1 MTLLSCRGLELC
13 PRWHSKWVLQTGPN
27 RLSVW
32 SAFCSREH
40 FCIVLSRKKSLE
52 TQRIRITSAKLWDA
66 TPQSLQGSLNT
77 KYWCPGVTQMTK
89 FRVAHYLNQK
99 WIMSFGFYIFRPFYD
114 YLCWHLEKSVYLV
127 VTWIP
132 QITYRLLTKPHLN
145 TKPGLLITVRLQDT
159 SYAPSLYL
167 HAF

>member
-1 MTLLSCRGLELC
+1 MHEHAVPESLTFSANYWINTLSVLFLQMTLLSCRGLELC

-32 SAFCSREH
+32 SAFCLREH

-89 FRVAHYLNQK
+89 FRVAHYLNQNEL
-99 WIMSFGFYIFRPFYD
+99 WALGFTFLDHSMI
-114 YLCWHLEKSVYLV
+114 
-127 VTWIP
+127 I
-132 QITYRLLTKPHLN
+132 
-145 TKPGLLITVRLQDT
+145 
-159 SYAPSLYL
+159 YADI
-167 HAF
+167 